1 MLFVPSGLL
10 VSRSFS
16 FFRPGSCSCDLRGCH
31 QPRIEPWL
39 TQSTTL
45 ACRSL
50 NSMELPP
57 VAEKLMRIKRQN
69 PAAKPV
75 ESGLDLEK
83 QISTPVEAELFFLTS
98 PFIELIERR
107 PGSMHYEGASCFTR
121 LR

>member
-31 QPRIEPWL
+31 EPRIEPWL
-39 TQSTTL
+39 TPSTTL

-69 PAAKPV
+69 PCSEADGKWAGSR
-75 ESGLDLEK
+75 ETNLDSGRGR
-83 QISTPVEAELFFLTS
+83 TFFLDIPLYRWDEKVDPRS
-98 PFIELIERR
+98 R
-107 PGSMHYEGASCFTR
+107 M
-121 LR
+121 